1 MPRQNR
7 LTGRMMMRGLRV
19 RIHFPPA
26 ESQER
31 TRIPRPGSGAG
42 FRVMGL
48 VDRALRLNPSFA
60 RGWYLSGILRDPGVV
75 TLAPARIE
83 RFAAVLDARRPKMPP
98 ASFCTRSLSEAR
110 RASARVLAI
119 GAKPPYFLG
128 RLVARTPMFASC

>member
-1 MPRQNR
+1 M
-7 LTGRMMMRGLRV
+7 V
-19 RIHFPPA
+19 RIRLPPA
-26 ESQER
+26 GSQER

-83 RFAAVLDARRPKMPP
+83 RFAAVLDAQTPQNATCLILHALAERG
-98 ASFCTRSLSEAR
+98 AACLGACLGDWCEA
-110 RASARVLAI
+110 AV
-119 GAKPPYFLG
+119 FLG
-128 RLVARTPMFASC
+128 PPGRVHTHVR